1 MNVGYRV
8 TLTQYE
14 RDELGTLLSGGR
26 QAARKLKRAQI
37 LLAADAG
44 VGDEEIAASVGV
56 GGSTVYRTKRRF
68 VEGNLE
74 RALSEESR
82 PGAKR
87 KLTGKEEALLVATA
101 CANPPAGRARW
112 TLDLLAGE
120 MVKLTAHES
129 LSRETVR
136 RRLADADL
144 KPWRRKMW
152 CIPQVDADYVARM
165 EDVLDLYAEAPDP
178 QRPVVC
184 FDESPIQ
191 LIGEVRRPI
200 PPEPGQVERY
210 DCEYRRDGTANLFV
224 FLDANRPWRKVKV
237 TARRTAIDFA
247 VCMRELAD
255 LHYPKAERIRVVL
268 DNLSTHSAGAFYQA
282 FPAEQARRL
291 LRRIELHYVPK
302 HASWLNMVEIE
313 IGVLAGQCLD
323 RRIESYPRL
332 TAEVAAWEK
341 QRNGAQ
347 ARIDWSFTTEK
358 ARTKM
363 GRAYP
368 RPTNLKRPQRVKTSV
383 RLGERVAHLQ
393 GIESPEVA
401 VMGIERPDAVLE
413 KDRRDVR
420 VGDEVSAHRHV
431 ATDMFVCVQK
441 AVLLGND
448 AHMRQPDQR
457 RDIAERFVGVERRRE
472 DARVGGDAE
481 IRHQRRPGQAKD
493 LGAGGASFD
502 KAAGAVVTV
511 ARSV

>member
-224 FLDANRPWRKVKV
+224 FLTPTFAAQVKSP
-237 TARRTAIDFA
+237 RRRASDSRLCASRT
-247 VCMRELAD
+247 
-255 LHYPKAERIRVVL
+255 
-268 DNLSTHSAGAFYQA
+268 T
-282 FPAEQARRL
+282 FP
-291 LRRIELHYVPK
+291 P
-302 HASWLNMVEIE
+302 M
-313 IGVLAGQCLD
+313 
-323 RRIESYPRL
+323 
-332 TAEVAAWEK
+332 
-341 QRNGAQ
+341 
-347 ARIDWSFTTEK
+347 
-358 ARTKM
+358 
-363 GRAYP
+363 AY
-368 RPTNLKRPQRVKTSV
+368 SV
-383 RLGERVAHLQ
+383 RLELV
-393 GIESPEVA
+393 V
-401 VMGIERPDAVLE
+401 RP
-413 KDRRDVR
+413 
-420 VGDEVSAHRHV
+420 
-431 ATDMFVCVQK
+431 F
-441 AVLLGND
+441 
-448 AHMRQPDQR
+448 
-457 RDIAERFVGVERRRE
+457 
-472 DARVGGDAE
+472 ARVVGINPFWRGLWQLRVHDNTSL
-481 IRHQRRPGQAKD
+481 R
-493 LGAGGASFD
+493 
-502 KAAGAVVTV
+502 
-511 ARSV
+511 